1 MNPPLA
7 NLPKTSAALSPAQVD
22 RVIEM
27 AWEDRTPFE
36 TILAQFGLAEADVVA
51 LMHVNAQRSF
61 WRDGR
66 IYTVY
71 TMQADESYAGPLQE
85 NAEIEVETWGGVVEG
100 IGQKVDGALSL
111 NSSAQHVL
119 FLEKNN
125 QGVYRTVGMAQGVFH
140 VSNPFLHHASEVVRP
155 EVVHVAAVRAVPQ
168 TPGTLGALIASIRKA
183 RSHGHP

>member
-1 MNPPLA
+1 MVSTYACVLLGWLQGVSWVPLSLQ
-7 NLPKTSAALSPAQVD
+7 NMAQ
-22 RVIEM
+22 
-27 AWEDRTPFE
+27 
-36 TILAQFGLAEADVVA
+36 QADVVA